1 MSYHRISIFLLWA
14 WFIASAPVAAQSAP
28 APAADA
34 PPEAVVAALESAL
47 IEAMRNAGKEGF
59 AQRRESLRPVVER
72 AIDVP
77 RMSRFLLGTD
87 WRTLPAEDQARFVA
101 AFTELS
107 VATYADRFDKYKG
120 EHFDPVSAS
129 AQGPGRAMVRSRFT
143 KGSGSTV
150 MFDYVLM
157 GDGDHRWGI
166 VNVLT
171 DGVSDLALKRSQY
184 AKLFADGGLDAVIA
198 RVKEQT
204 ADAAQG
210 KE

>member
-1 MSYHRISIFLLWA
+1 MPCRRIALFLICAGMLVL
-14 WFIASAPVAAQSAP
+14 APVRAEPATAP
-28 APAADA
+28 TADTS
-34 PPEAVVAALESAL
+34 PEAVVGALESAL
-47 IEAMRNAGKEGF
+47 IEAMKNAGKENF
-59 AQRRESLRPVVER
+59 VQRRESLRPVVER
-72 AIDVP
+72 ALDVP
-77 RMSRFLLGTD
+77 RMSRFLLGAD
-87 WRTLPAEDQARFVA
+87 WRKLPAGEQGRFIA

-157 GDGDHRWGI
+157 SDGERWGI

-198 RVKEQT
+198 RVQKQT
-204 ADAAQG
+204 ADAARE